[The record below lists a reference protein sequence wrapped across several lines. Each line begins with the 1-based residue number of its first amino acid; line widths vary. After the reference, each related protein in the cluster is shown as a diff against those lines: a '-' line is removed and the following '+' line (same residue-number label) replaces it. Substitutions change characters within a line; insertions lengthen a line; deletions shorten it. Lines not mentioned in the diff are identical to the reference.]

1 MDPITFETWLSG
13 LASLTEAQRRLAWQA
28 LALSEAVMSPEAEAP
43 AASKPAPAHA
53 KRPAAQVQPANLPA
67 PPLAGNPGGTASVA
81 NLGQCR
87 VDSVGCPHCDNRDV
101 VRWGQASDLPR
112 YRCKAC
118 LRTFNALT
126 KTPLAKLRMKDK
138 WGLQAA
144 AMIDGVS
151 LAQAAR
157 RCDVHPT
164 TAFRWRHR
172 FLAALSGDKPKALS
186 GIVEGD
192 ETFILESFKGK
203 RSGLPRKSRKRGGK
217 SAKRGLSAEQI
228 PVIVARDRNGAT
240 TDAVLPKLNRVS
252 IAAALDGVVTS
263 ANEFCCDGG
272 TAIVAFARRAGIAA
286 HVLPKPGKPTHQAPD
301 YHLNNVNAYHG
312 RLKEW
317 LRRFHGVA
325 TKNLPNYLGWRRT
338 LEALGSSATSAKMIL
353 GAIGLGPYQ
362 QITL

>member
-1 MDPITFETWLSG
+1 MDPTTFKSWRG
-13 LASLTEAQRRLAWQA
+13 GIASLTEPQRRSAWQA
-28 LALSEAVMSPEAEAP
+28 LALAEAAAGPGAEAP
-43 AASKPAPAHA
+43 ATLEQTPGHASPGADRIHPSIPPGPRHA
-53 KRPAAQVQPANLPA
+53 AERDS
-67 PPLAGNPGGTASVA
+67 TTSVA
-81 NLGQCR
+81 DLGQCR

-112 YRCKAC
+112 YRCKTC

-138 WGLQAA
+138 WGAQAE
-144 AMIDGVS
+144 AMIEGVS

-157 RCDVHPT
+157 RCGVHPT

-172 FLAALSGDKPKALS
+172 FLAALSGDKPKALR

-192 ETFILESFKGK
+192 ETFILESFKGN

-240 TDAVLPKLNRVS
+240 TDAVLPKLDRAS
-252 IAAALDGVVTS
+252 IAAALDSVVTP

-325 TKNLPNYLGWRRT
+325 TKNLPNYLGWRRA
-338 LEALGSSATSAKMIL
+338 LEALGGNATSAKMIL
-353 GAIGLGPYQ
+353 GAIGMGPYQ
-362 QITL
+362 QMTR